1 MLALF
6 YPSKQ
11 YANEDIKTQFQT
23 QTLIFS
29 LVWQRSANRLMVP
42 KRTIKVREANIVN
55 VSKTQKDKK
64 AYKRP
69 LELQFTEIHG
79 SSLNIGVTIMYLLR
93 LFTMFVCTPFSTETN
108 PFGWKLVRWRFYQKQ
123 SALKSVK
130 IQNKWDPFHLNGKDI
145 NGWTLSYMNAF
156 IYGQKYVRFALQFK
170 RTKGN

>member
-6 YPSKQ
+6 YPWKQ

-130 IQNKWDPFHLNGKDI
+130 IHKNGIDFNDEDKWMNSFLNQHFERSE
-145 NGWTLSYMNAF
+145 LSLHF
-156 IYGQKYVRFALQFK
+156 
-170 RTKGN
+170 

>member
-29 LVWQRSANRLMVP
+29 LVWQRGSANRLMVP

-69 LELQFTEIHG
+69 LELQFTEIRG

-93 LFTMFVCTPFSTETN
+93 LFTLFVCTYSPF
-108 PFGWKLVRWRFYQKQ
+108 FL
-123 SALKSVK
+123 
-130 IQNKWDPFHLNGKDI
+130 
-145 NGWTLSYMNAF
+145 
-156 IYGQKYVRFALQFK
+156 
-170 RTKGN
+170 

>member
-69 LELQFTEIHG
+69 LWTAIH
-79 SSLNIGVTIMYLLR
+79 R
-93 LFTMFVCTPFSTETN
+93 N
-108 PFGWKLVRWRFYQKQ
+108 P
-123 SALKSVK
+123 
-130 IQNKWDPFHLNGKDI
+130 
-145 NGWTLSYMNAF
+145 
-156 IYGQKYVRFALQFK
+156 KYRGHNNVFA
-170 RTKGN
+170 